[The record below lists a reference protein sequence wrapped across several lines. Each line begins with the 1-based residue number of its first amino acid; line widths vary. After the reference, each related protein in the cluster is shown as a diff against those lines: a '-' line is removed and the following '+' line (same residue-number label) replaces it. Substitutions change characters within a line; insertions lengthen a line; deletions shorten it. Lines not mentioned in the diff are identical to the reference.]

1 MLEMPENADDS
12 WTAEGLNTVL
22 SMGLSVG
29 CVPDVILVKPPFLC
43 VRSRGL
49 GESEDGENGRM
60 EPESLGMLRWLAASA
75 KAEGPRNRRAR
86 RPEQW
91 PQFSATGA
99 RFRTGARGKAE
110 WKVVKSPN

>member
-1 MLEMPENADDS
+1 MR
-12 WTAEGLNTVL
+12 T
-22 SMGLSVG
+22 
-29 CVPDVILVKPPFLC
+29 PFLC
-43 VRSRGL
+43 VRSWGL

-60 EPESLGMLRWLAASA
+60 EPESLELLRWLAASA

-99 RFRTGARGKAE
+99 RFRTRAGGKA
-110 WKVVKSPN
+110 KCKLMKSPN